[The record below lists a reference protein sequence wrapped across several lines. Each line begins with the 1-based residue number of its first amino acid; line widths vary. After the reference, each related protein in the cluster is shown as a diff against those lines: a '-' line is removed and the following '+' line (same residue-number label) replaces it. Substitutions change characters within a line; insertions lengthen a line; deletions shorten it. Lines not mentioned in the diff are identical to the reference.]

1 MQKIDLIAN
10 LRFFYLS
17 ISQKSFIFALVI
29 KLERHIEILLL
40 SNDCVIVPN
49 LGGFVAH
56 NIEAR
61 YEEQE
66 QLFLPPL
73 RTLGFN
79 PQLTIN
85 DSLLVQSYIE
95 AYDISYPVALQRIE
109 GEVEELKQHLQ
120 NEGSYELNDIG
131 ILALNEDGNYV
142 FTPCEAGILTPT
154 LYGLSSVE
162 MARLDVQSQPT
173 DVPAT
178 AKDEATHARIV
189 DMSSLTPETEQDA
202 DDLDEA
208 EENDVVRIKYT
219 WIRNTV
225 AIAAILLAAFILVL
239 PTGKTEMM
247 TRTISNINNGLF
259 FGMMTEKDTNASKI
273 SISKIEERG
282 ARSENT
288 QKADS
293 QDKSVADLQ
302 DKSVADLQDKS
313 VADSAVVTSTN
324 GNLTPHS
331 TLHTPQ
337 KQFCI
342 VLASYVSMRNANAF
356 IERLQ
361 KQGYDQ
367 AEIFE
372 RNNIRRVIYGHYA
385 SENDAYNDLRRFHRQ
400 SETAEAWVMS
410 L

>member
-1 MQKIDLIAN
+1 MVILS
-10 LRFFYLS
+10 FFYL
-17 ISQKSFIFALVI
+17 FIWKKCRNFAHVI
-29 KLERHIEILLL
+29 ELERHIEILLL

-49 LGGFVAH
+49 LGGFVSH

-202 DDLDEA
+202 DDLDKA

-273 SISKIEERG
+273 SISRSDERG
-282 ARSENT
+282 PMSENT
-288 QKADS
+288 QKADI
-293 QDKSVADLQ
+293 QDKSVAE
-302 DKSVADLQDKS
+302 LQDKS

-331 TLHTPQ
+331 TLHKNNSASCSPVTFPCAMPTPSSS
-337 KQFCI
+337 
-342 VLASYVSMRNANAF
+342 ASRNRATTRQRFSSATTSAASSTVITPLRTTPTTTSAVFIANP
-356 IERLQ
+356 
-361 KQGYDQ
+361 KP
-367 AEIFE
+367 
-372 RNNIRRVIYGHYA
+372 
-385 SENDAYNDLRRFHRQ
+385 LRHG
-400 SETAEAWVMS
+400 
-410 L
+410 